1 MKITERIWEQA
12 RRLFVPAQ
20 VAEVIAAL
28 EATDFPLIAN
38 NGGPVGSLAEDTA
51 TNTTVGI
58 TAVASANALADIN
71 NNNIDTVT
79 YSLASDASGGAP
91 AAIATEGQLD
101 DLLRS
106 LLEQGV
112 PASTVAQALR
122 VMPGIGRNQAY
133 ERVLALGREQP

>member
-1 MKITERIWEQA
+1 VCLGREVTKTFEEFRYGTAGELANEMGSEKVLGECT
-12 RRLFVPAQ
+12 L
-20 VAEVIAAL
+20 VIAPPA
-28 EATDFPLIAN
+28 D
-38 NGGPVGSLAEDTA
+38 
-51 TNTTVGI
+51 
-58 TAVASANALADIN
+58 ASAR
-71 NNNIDTVT
+71 
-79 YSLASDASGGAP
+79 AP

-112 PASTVAQALR
+112 PASTLAQALR